1 MLLESVLDRVNALEA
16 KLKQLTPSNQSSAGS
31 YGVARPVES
40 LLHSTTPGEHSV
52 DARGVF

>member
-1 MLLESVLDRVNALEA
+1 VLLESVLDRVNALEA

-31 YGVARPVES
+31 YGVVRPVES